1 MNFDECK
8 LRLQELYNKTTDE
21 DYSLNETYEK
31 INTEF
36 NEVFFKLI
44 EKSIIEKKYFSASP
58 LEPFIIYFNK
68 SLEIKKTEIIDFS
81 EIEYIEKLY
90 LNLNTLF
97 RSHKHHVRKNE
108 YYFICKLND
117 YNYKLFSSI
126 MRKRIEYLEKYLFK
140 KGIEVITHRPYPND
154 ERINFEFKK
163 HLNLMVQNDILKP
176 IKPTHENTLKWN
188 GTQTEF
194 IELVKA
200 LIENGNVKGTQTEI
214 INKLSN
220 VFNIK
225 INNENKLIN
234 DIKTRNNGSETLFI
248 DRLQKSLFDYITL
261 EKKK

>member
-1 MNFDECK
+1 MNFDECTK
-8 LRLQELYNKTTDE
+8 RLKELYDKRNNE
-21 DYSLNETYEK
+21 DYSLNENYKK
-31 INTEF
+31 IGVEF
-36 NEVFFKLI
+36 NEVFLKLI
-44 EKSIIEKKYFSASP
+44 ETSISEKKYFSSSP
-58 LEPFIIYFNK
+58 LDLFKIELNK
-68 SLEIKKTEIIDFS
+68 RLEINSQQKIDFD
-81 EIEYIEKLY
+81 EIEYIKQGY
-90 LNLNTLF
+90 LFENKIYRAENY
-97 RSHKHHVRKNE
+97 HVQKNE
-108 YYFICKLND
+108 YYFLSTLNSE
-117 YNYKLFSSI
+117 NYSLFRSI
-126 MRKRIEYLEKYLFK
+126 MRKRIEYLEKFLYT

-163 HLNLMVQNDILKP
+163 HINIMVQNDNLKP
-176 IKPTHENTLKWN
+176 IKPTYENNLKWN

-214 INKLSN
+214 ISKLSN